1 MTGAGE
7 VIVLCGNG
15 CGAGAMKV
23 VRGMYEAQWT
33 AEYLRRNPNEVD
45 DYLDF
50 LKIML

>member
-1 MTGAGE
+1 MTGACE
-7 VIVLCGNG
+7 VIVLCGHG